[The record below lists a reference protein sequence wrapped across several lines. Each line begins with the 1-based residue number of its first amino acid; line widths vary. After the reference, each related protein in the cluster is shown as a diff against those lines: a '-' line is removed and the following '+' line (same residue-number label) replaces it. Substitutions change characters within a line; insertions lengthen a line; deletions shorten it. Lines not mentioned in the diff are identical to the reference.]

1 MPGDAP
7 GPICSADVG
16 DDWIDDG
23 TTCRQKSAPWAPL
36 GVCIQPSKDDEAAE
50 TVVETLADKAIAKIK
65 FKIDSFAVNPDSYA
79 LVASLVRSGRITV
92 KYDASYGTSAYY
104 NQKTNT
110 LELAFTTATRLPQR
124 GLIVHECTHAAFDAL
139 RYSESTVAISEAA
152 AFIAQCLFVRI
163 NWPGKIEPDDR
174 LYDDDEKK
182 DPVYAQAWKIAVM
195 LFEGKAPAPADY
207 TSLIEAVL
215 KHPDYTH
222 GRKKSGWDG
231 I

>member
-7 GPICSADVG
+7 GPICSSDVG

-36 GVCIQPSKDDEAAE
+36 GVCIEPSNDQTAAE
-50 TVVETLADKAIAKIK
+50 TVLETLADKAIAKIK
-65 FKIDSFAVNPDSYA
+65 FQIDSFAVNPDSYA
-79 LVASLVRSGRITV
+79 LVASLVRNNRIAV
-92 KYDASYGTSAYY
+92 EYDASLGTSAYY
-104 NQKTNT
+104 DQKTNK
-110 LELAFTTATRLPQR
+110 LQLAFTTATRLPQR

-152 AFIAQCLFVRI
+152 AYVAQSLFVRI
-163 NWPGKIEPDDR
+163 NWPGTPEPDER
-174 LYDDDEKK
+174 LYDDDDKK

-195 LFEGKAPAPADY
+195 LFEGKTPAPADY
-207 TSLIEAVL
+207 ATLIEAVL

-222 GRKKSGWDG
+222 GRKKSGWNG